1 MSIAMSMMRCIDE
14 LGLKSQGLIRIERK
28 LRRIL
33 NGKGYTCY
41 VMINT
46 SRVKDIACL
55 WRIECDCD
63 MIVMW
68 LWY

>member
-1 MSIAMSMMRCIDE
+1 MSMMRCIDE

-55 WRIECDCD
+55 
-63 MIVMW
+63 
-68 LWY
+68 